1 MRLRILLFAAVA
13 AAAMAVG
20 PTASASTRNPQTA
33 GLQVA
38 LRAQGLYRGPIDAIS
53 GPRTVAAVRA
63 FQRLQRLPVTGLA
76 DARTRKALGPLGR
89 PLFGAR
95 TLKRGAFG
103 WDVAVL
109 QFLLAR
115 QGISVPVNA
124 YFDGPTLHG
133 VRIMQKRL
141 HLRRDGVVGVHTFT
155 ALVKRN
161 PVPLARPIAVRVQ
174 KTKTHHQPSHRHL
187 HRRRVLTGIHVVR
200 SGDTL
205 TGLARHYH
213 TTVAKLARMNHFDA
227 SHFLLIGTRLRVPH
241 IEHAKQVEHVKHVA
255 VKRVAVR
262 TTSVTSVRGLL
273 DRWAVHYGVSL
284 HLVRALAWMESGY
297 NNGLVSSVGA
307 RGIMQLLPTT
317 FHFAESVLIGHHLRH
332 DANGNVRAGV
342 AYLSHLLHDFHG
354 DRRLALAGWY
364 QGEGAVRKHGVYG
377 VSKQFVSDVLALE
390 QRM

>member
-1 MRLRILLFAAVA
+1 MRLRILLLGAVA
-13 AAAMAVG
+13 AAAVAVT
-20 PTASASTRNPQTA
+20 PSAFASSRNPQTA

-38 LRAQGLYRGPIDAIS
+38 LRAQGLYHGPIDAIS
-53 GPRTVAAVRA
+53 GPGTVAAVRA
-63 FQRLQRLPVTGLA
+63 FQRIQRLPVTGLA
-76 DARTRKALGPLGR
+76 NARTRQALGPLGR

-95 TLKRGAFG
+95 TLHRGAFG

-109 QFLLAR
+109 QFLLVR

-133 VRIMQKRL
+133 VRVMQRRL
-141 HLRRDGVVGVHTFT
+141 HLRRDGVVGPNTFT
-155 ALVKRN
+155 ALVKRD
-161 PVPLARPIAVRVQ
+161 PVPLAQPIAATVH
-174 KTKTHHQPSHRHL
+174 KTHH
-187 HRRRVLTGIHVVR
+187 HRRRTPTAVHVVR
-200 SGDTL
+200 TGDTL
-205 TGLARHYH
+205 SALARRYH
-213 TTVAKLARMNHFDA
+213 TTVAKLARMNHLDP
-227 SHFLLIGTRLRVPH
+227 SRFLLIGTRLHVPR
-241 IEHAKQVEHVKHVA
+241 VKHVQA
-255 VKRVAVR
+255 TRVAVR
-262 TTSVTSVRGLL
+262 TASVVSVRTLL
-273 DRWAVHYGVSL
+273 DRWAGHYGVSV

-364 QGEGAVRKHGVYG
+364 QGERAVRKHGVYK
-377 VSKQFVSDVLALE
+377 VSKTFVKNVLALE